1 MTLESKSSGTDPG
14 LFETIL
20 GDGRPLLVLTGASLM
35 FSGGFALFLSAGRQ
49 FLPQDLAFLG
59 MTPAELCRLNGCR
72 VLDFM
77 IHDRVAFGGALIAIG
92 SLFVWLAIFP
102 LGEGED
108 WAWWIFILSGAIGF
122 GSFLA
127 YLGFGYL
134 DTWHGVGTLLLL
146 PVFALGLVRSR
157 RLVAGVG
164 PGVMLRPRAGPPWA
178 SQSGLGRGLML
189 VAAAGMT
196 LGGFTIL
203 WVGVTRVF
211 VSQDLGFTG
220 TTRMALD
227 ALNPRIVPL
236 LAHDRAGFGGAVCT
250 TGLTAF
256 FKPRAVVRQEG
267 HDAWVERIQRHPSGP
282 GEPQVLRHKD
292 TSHPDPQDGEAPE
305 GHAGCCDQHEPTPQP
320 GLRCPGRP
328 CARAK
333 HDARTDSGDEATRSH
348 KTEGEHGKEQQG
360 PDSVPG
366 VQVSEPEVGEEAAEP
381 DCAAQDEDPPGPV
394 LTFAKREDCE
404 PDEERPDSDEGA
416 AEGHTVVDHEVQHPA
431 SVQPAQL
438 GRCHPKE
445 SEILR

>member
-102 LGEGED
+102 LGEGEG
-108 WAWWIFILSGAIGF
+108 WAWWTFILSGAIGF

-134 DTWHGVGTLLLL
+134 DTWHGVGTLLLF

-211 VSQDLGFTG
+211 VSHASCPSWR
-220 TTRMALD
+220 TTARGLEERSARP
-227 ALNPRIVPL
+227 ASPPSS
-236 LAHDRAGFGGAVCT
+236 ASGAGDRLEACGRCLSSRGQ
-250 TGLTAF
+250 
-256 FKPRAVVRQEG
+256 P
-267 HDAWVERIQRHPSGP
+267 HPSRRS
-282 GEPQVLRHKD
+282 VSTFSLV
-292 TSHPDPQDGEAPE
+292 TSV
-305 GHAGCCDQHEPTPQP
+305 
-320 GLRCPGRP
+320 
-328 CARAK
+328 
-333 HDARTDSGDEATRSH
+333 RS
-348 KTEGEHGKEQQG
+348 T
-360 PDSVPG
+360 
-366 VQVSEPEVGEEAAEP
+366 
-381 DCAAQDEDPPGPV
+381 
-394 LTFAKREDCE
+394 
-404 PDEERPDSDEGA
+404 
-416 AEGHTVVDHEVQHPA
+416 
-431 SVQPAQL
+431 
-438 GRCHPKE
+438 
-445 SEILR
+445 

>member
-102 LGEGED
+102 LGEGEG
-108 WAWWIFILSGAIGF
+108 WAWWTFILSGAIGF

-256 FKPRAVVRQEG
+256 FCVWCGR
-267 HDAWVERIQRHPSGP
+267 PSRSLW
-282 GEPQVLRHKD
+282 QVLVISWAAASFTAIGIHFLVGYV
-292 TSHPDPQDGEAPE
+292 SAIHLAPAVLGAIGFGVGLALSFKE
-305 GHAGCCDQHEPTPQP
+305 MMRSPTPRTSLELP
-320 GLRCPGRP
+320 SP
-328 CARAK
+328 AR
-333 HDARTDSGDEATRSH
+333 
-348 KTEGEHGKEQQG
+348 
-360 PDSVPG
+360 
-366 VQVSEPEVGEEAAEP
+366 
-381 DCAAQDEDPPGPV
+381 
-394 LTFAKREDCE
+394 
-404 PDEERPDSDEGA
+404 
-416 AEGHTVVDHEVQHPA
+416 
-431 SVQPAQL
+431 
-438 GRCHPKE
+438 
-445 SEILR
+445 